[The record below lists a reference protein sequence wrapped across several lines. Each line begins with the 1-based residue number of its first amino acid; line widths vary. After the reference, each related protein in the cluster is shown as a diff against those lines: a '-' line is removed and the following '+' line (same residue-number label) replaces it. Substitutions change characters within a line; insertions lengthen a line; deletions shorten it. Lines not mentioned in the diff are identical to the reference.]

1 MEAPILNC
9 FRCMQNSQLSWLTKN
24 SASAE
29 VGACANT
36 SESAKKEL
44 ALLPDPKGR
53 SIQIVYTEA
62 LNGLHGN
69 TSAAKVCSI
78 QVSFQK

>member
-9 FRCMQNSQLSWLTKN
+9 FRRMKNSQLSWLTKN

-29 VGACANT
+29 VSACAKM
-36 SESAKKEL
+36 SEGAKKEL

-53 SIQIVYTEA
+53 SIQIVYG
-62 LNGLHGN
+62 GLSKLWSLFG
-69 TSAAKVCSI
+69 SPKLGPVL
-78 QVSFQK
+78 